1 MSRAILADARRRRLI
16 EHLFE
21 RGSITVGESAAE
33 FGVTTETIR
42 KDILHLEKM
51 GIAIKR
57 FGGAIVAERALASG
71 PASPLGSHDRAKV
84 AIAARAF
91 AFVPHGAS
99 VFIDG
104 GTTTQ
109 ALGEE
114 IALRND
120 LTVFTNSMTILG
132 PLSRSDNRVF
142 VVGGRLQTPGMS
154 NVGPWAV
161 QAMQSTNIDVA
172 FLGTDG
178 LRGTAG
184 PTSASYDEADFK
196 ATVIASSRH
205 TIVLGDSSKFARAG
219 LFVFKPWKGI
229 DHFVTDEAISDT
241 DRAGL
246 ERETDLVIAGEGA
259 ADLDITESADHDRA
273 GVAS

>member
-1 MSRAILADARRRRLI
+1 MSRAILADVRRRRLV
-16 EHLFE
+16 EQLFD

-33 FGVTTETIR
+33 FGVSTETIR
-42 KDILHLEKM
+42 KDILALEKL
-51 GIAIKR
+51 GLARKC
-57 FGGAIVAERALASG
+57 FGGAVVSEQAATSG
-71 PASPLGSHDRAKV
+71 PPPQLGTQTDSRERNKA

-104 GTTTQ
+104 GTTTH

-132 PLSRSDNRVF
+132 PLSRSENRVF
-142 VVGGRLQTPGMS
+142 VVGGRLQAPGMA
-154 NVGPWAV
+154 NVGSWAV
-161 QAMQSTNIDVA
+161 QAIQSTNIDVA

-196 ATVIASSRH
+196 AAVIASSRR
-205 TIVLGDSSKFARAG
+205 TIVLGDSSKFTHAG

-229 DHFVTDEAISDT
+229 DHFVTDDAITEA

-246 ERETDLVIAGEGA
+246 EGETDLVIAGA
-259 ADLDITESADHDRA
+259 ESADHGRA
-273 GVAS
+273 GRAS